1 MLDAANYSA
10 VETLRDARRLEIRA
24 FKPDDRADFLLAADR
39 IGPLSLYRRFFT
51 VKRGFTERERTF
63 FLNVDF
69 DKHVALVALMEEA
82 GRKVIVGGG
91 RYVVVQPGK
100 AEVAFVVID
109 QYQGQGI
116 GSILMRHLAAIAR
129 AAGLR
134 ELIAEV
140 LPENMPML
148 KVFEKSGLP
157 MTTTRESEVVHVTL
171 QLN

>member
-1 MLDAANYSA
+1 MSYAANYSA

-24 FKPDDRADFLLAADR
+24 FSPDDRADFLSAADR
-39 IGPLSLYRRFFT
+39 IGPLSLYRRFFI
-51 VKRGFTERERTF
+51 VKRGFTEREKAF
-63 FLNVDF
+63 FLDVDF
-69 DKHVALVALMEEA
+69 DKHVALVAMMEEA

-116 GSILMRHLAAIAR
+116 GSILMRHLVGIAR
-129 AAGLR
+129 AAGLQ

-140 LPENMPML
+140 LPENMSML
-148 KVFEKSGLP
+148 KVFERSGLRV
-157 MTTTRESEVVHVTL
+157 TTVSEPEVVHVSL